1 VNFVTTAHAEYVRV
15 FKAFTDEKRIA
26 VLKML
31 GEGEKCACQMLEN
44 LDICQSSLSYH
55 MKILVESG
63 VVENRQEGKWTYY
76 KISEEGKGHAAALL
90 DSIATAREGVFDSS
104 RCC

>member
-1 VNFVTTAHAEYVRV
+1 
-15 FKAFTDEKRIA
+15 
-26 VLKML
+26 ML

-63 VVENRQEGKWTYY
+63 MVESRQEGKWTYY
-76 KISEEGKGHAAALL
+76 TISNEGRRHAVALL
-90 DSIATAREGVFDSS
+90 DSITTAREGVFESS
-104 RCC
+104 HCC